1 VFENGGFD
9 VVVGNPPYIK
19 EDKHREIF
27 EPLNSANKKY
37 KATKKSPAQNKPPF
51 ASQYYQGKMDFWQ
64 FFACLGLDLLND
76 DGYLSYIA
84 PSSWITNHGASKTRN
99 KIIQSSQLVRYI
111 DFSDNKVFKAADI
124 QTMIF
129 FLHKTPTEKHEVE
142 YCKLGNAEGKLF
154 THKQVAIADS
164 LQKTTFETIELKTS
178 SLIDNTIHFVKQ
190 ELTPIINKIERI
202 GVYKLKENDVAQ
214 GIGQGPPNLVHS
226 LPS

>member
-1 VFENGGFD
+1 
-9 VVVGNPPYIK
+9 
-19 EDKHREIF
+19 
-27 EPLNSANKKY
+27 
-37 KATKKSPAQNKPPF
+37 
-51 ASQYYQGKMDFWQ
+51 MDFWQ

-164 LQKTTFETIELKTS
+164 LQKW
-178 SLIDNTIHFVKQ
+178 DH
-190 ELTPIINKIERI
+190 
-202 GVYKLKENDVAQ
+202 AQ
-214 GIGQGPPNLVHS
+214 SANS
-226 LPS
+226 